1 MKGHSMQRRTLMLSG
16 AAALIAAGAITGYT
30 ALRGGNT
37 GMTTD
42 LVMPNAANAQ
52 TSNEEVD
59 TSRVYPLV
67 LGNPDA
73 AVTVMEFASYTCPH
87 CATFHDTTFQQ
98 LKQEYIEPGLIR
110 FEYREVFFDAYGL
123 WAALVARCGG
133 EERYFGISDMLY
145 EEQRQ
150 WARGSD
156 ANAVAES
163 LRRIGRRA
171 GMDDEQLNT
180 CLGDRDMALAM
191 MEVYRQ
197 GMEEYQ
203 IQGTPSLVINGT
215 TYSNMSFAELQGIID
230 PLLEN

>member
-1 MKGHSMQRRTLMLSG
+1 MQRRTLMLSG

-52 TSNEEVD
+52 TSDEEVD

-73 AVTVMEFASYTCPH
+73 EVTVLEFASFTCPH
-87 CATFHDTTFQQ
+87 CATFHASTYKDLMEQ
-98 LKQEYIEPGLIR
+98 YVEPGLIR

-133 EERYFGISDMLY
+133 EMRYFGITEMLY
-145 EEQRQ
+145 EEQHE

-156 ANAVAES
+156 ANEVAEN

-171 GMDDEQLNT
+171 GMDDAQLNE

-197 GMEEYQ
+197 GMEEYN

-215 TYSNMSFAELQGIID
+215 TYSNMSFAELQGILD

>member
-1 MKGHSMQRRTLMLSG
+1 MLSG
-16 AAALIAAGAITGYT
+16 AAALIAGGAITGYT
-30 ALRGGNT
+30 VLRGGDA

-42 LVMPNAANAQ
+42 LILPSAANAQ
-52 TSNEEVD
+52 TNDEEVD

-67 LGNPDA
+67 MGNADA

-87 CATFHDTTFQQ
+87 CASFHATTFQR
-98 LKQEYIEPGLIR
+98 LKENYIDTGLIR

-133 EERYFGISDMLY
+133 EMRYFGIAEMLY
-145 EEQRQ
+145 DEQRD
-150 WARGSD
+150 WARGED
-156 ANAVAES
+156 ANAVAEN

-171 GMDDEQLNT
+171 GMDDEQLNA

-215 TYSNMSFAELQGIID
+215 TYTNMSFDELRGILD
-230 PLLEN
+230 PLLEG